1 MEFGKLADISNV
13 DFTLPQ
19 DSSDTARVLAKNEP
33 CNKPLL
39 YVGCTGWSMPQWN
52 GVWYPK
58 DCKSTN
64 YLKEYSNQ
72 FNTIEHNTTHYRIP
86 DTALV
91 LKWKNESS
99 ADFRFCPKIPQ
110 SISHS
115 RDLGLNTNE
124 MRLFT
129 ENILLLEEKMG
140 CCFMQLPPH
149 FGIERLALLESFL
162 QKWSLQLPL
171 AIEIRHESIFNEPKN
186 SHRFFDLLE
195 KYQVASVITDVSGR
209 RDVLHQRLTNDIAM
223 IRFVGN
229 DLHPT
234 DYERIDE
241 WTECLKNWFSQGLEQ
256 VFFFT
261 HEPENLKA
269 PDLALYMTEQLKMTF
284 AASNVRSAQRYD
296 KHKQEQ
302 MSLF

>member
-1 MEFGKLADISNV
+1 MEFGKLTDISKV
-13 DFTLPQ
+13 DFSLPK
-19 DSSDTARVLAKNEP
+19 DSSDTARVLAKYEKN
-33 CNKPLL
+33 NKPLL

-52 GVWYPK
+52 GTWYPK
-58 DCKSTN
+58 DCKSIN
-64 YLKEYSNQ
+64 YLKEYSRQ

-86 DTALV
+86 DEALV

-99 ADFRFCPKIPQ
+99 NDFKFCPKIPQ

-115 RDLGLNTNE
+115 RDLGLNTNG

-129 ENILLLEEKMG
+129 ENILLLGEKMG

-149 FGIERLALLESFL
+149 FGIERLALLKSFL
-162 QKWSLQLPL
+162 QKWHLELPL
-171 AIEIRHESIFNEPKN
+171 AIEIRHENIFNDEKN
-186 SHRFFDLLE
+186 THRFFELLE
-195 KYQVASVITDVSGR
+195 KYKVASVITDVSGR

-229 DLHPT
+229 DLHST
-234 DYERIDE
+234 DYQRIDE
-241 WTECLKNWFSQGLEQ
+241 WIERLKSWFSQGLQE

-269 PDLALYMTEQLKMTF
+269 PDLALYMTEQLKAKF
-284 AASNVRSAQRYD
+284 DSNIRLPQRYD
-296 KHKQEQ
+296 IYKNEQ

>member
-1 MEFGKLADISNV
+1 MEFGKLADISNI
-13 DFTLPQ
+13 DFTLPE
-19 DSSDTARVLAKNEP
+19 DSSDTARVLAKYEKNDQ
-33 CNKPLL
+33 PLL
-39 YVGCTGWSMPQWN
+39 YIGCTGWSMPQWN

-64 YLKEYSNQ
+64 YLKEYSRQ

-86 DTALV
+86 DAALV

-99 ADFRFCPKIPQ
+99 ADFKFCPKIPQ

-115 RDLGLNTNE
+115 RDLGLNTTE

-171 AIEIRHESIFNEPKN
+171 AIEIRHENIFNDEKN

-195 KYQVASVITDVSGR
+195 KHQVASVITDVSGR

-223 IRFVGN
+223 VRFVGN
-229 DLHPT
+229 DLHQT

-241 WTECLKNWFSQGLEQ
+241 WIERLKNWFSQGVQQ

-261 HEPENLKA
+261 HEPENIKA
-269 PDLALYMTEQLKMTF
+269 PDLALYMTEQLKKTF
-284 AASNVRSAQRYD
+284 ESNVRSAQRYD
-296 KHKQEQ
+296 NNKQEQ